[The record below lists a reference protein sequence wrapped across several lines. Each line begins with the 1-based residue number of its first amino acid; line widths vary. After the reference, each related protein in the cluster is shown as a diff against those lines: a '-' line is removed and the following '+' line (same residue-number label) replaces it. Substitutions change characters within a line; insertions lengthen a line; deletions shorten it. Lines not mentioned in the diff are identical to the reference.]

1 MWSFNETDKKSRF
14 TYSMKYHI
22 SIEDKFIKRNID
34 ENIPGK
40 RTLENKQQFISE
52 LKFVADKNE
61 SK

>member
-1 MWSFNETDKKSRF
+1 MI
-14 TYSMKYHI
+14 YHI

-40 RTLENKQQFISE
+40 RTPENKQQFISE